1 MKNKILLNPE
11 PDGTCRTIKANYHKV
26 SVANFVRRGG
36 YGASAVIE
44 YEPVQVDDPAGYG
57 QGLCDVPAEVG
68 VRPELS

>member
-44 YEPVQVDDPAGYG
+44 WEMDAAVPRHRGTDEKIDD
-57 QGLCDVPAEVG
+57 AESG
-68 VRPELS
+68 RP

>member
-44 YEPVQVDDPAGYG
+44 WETDAAVPRHEWTDEKIDD
-57 QGLCDVPAEVG
+57 AESG
-68 VRPELS
+68 